1 MARDMGKL
9 REMAPE
15 EMDREEGALR
25 EEIWKLRLQMTT
37 GQLQNPYKVRKVRKD
52 LARLLTVRR
61 ERVLAE
67 SRGDGR

>member
-61 ERVLAE
+61 ERELAASQGD
-67 SRGDGR
+67 SR

>member
-61 ERVLAE
+61 ERELAE

>member
-37 GQLQNPYKVRKVRKD
+37 GQLQNPYKVRKARKD

-61 ERVLAE
+61 ERELAE

>member
-9 REMAPE
+9 REMAPD

-61 ERVLAE
+61 ERELAASQGD
-67 SRGDGR
+67 SR

>member
-61 ERVLAE
+61 ERELAE
-67 SRGDGR
+67 SQGDSR